1 MKKLFYVFRHG
12 QTDLN
17 AAGVWQGVKL
27 NPPLNQI
34 GEEQAASLGKKLL
47 PLGIQ
52 AIYSS
57 HLVRAKQTSLIVS
70 EFVRVPMY
78 VTTDLQEC
86 NFGDAEG
93 MKMTEVEKRNPEL
106 MYNILHPRPETWH
119 LKFSGK
125 DSESKQEVFA
135 RVSKRLREIAKN
147 CQETTIGISTHGGV
161 MSSLLSGL
169 EAYDVELPNCCVAKI
184 KYDEAT
190 DSLSFVGMI

>member
-27 NPPLNQI
+27 NPPLNKI
-34 GEEQAASLGKKLL
+34 GEMQAASLGEKLL

-93 MKMTEVEKRNPEL
+93 MKMSEVEKLNPEL

-119 LKFSGK
+119 LKFPGE
-125 DSESKQEVFA
+125 DSESKKEVFA

-169 EAYDVELPNCCVAKI
+169 GAYDVELPNCCVAKI